1 MNLHGVT
8 KVCRNNSA
16 NVKKGFKMEIM
27 VPLDYLR
34 NSNLFNIVKKGFLN
48 EERSFLAKTPKGR
61 FVDVKMTEGKIQKS
75 IVNGKGHQVKATF
88 SVYDDGIQL
97 ENITELTPRGTVVT
111 SYKNNKP
118 VGGIIQHGQIFDG
131 FFFKCDGKITK
142 PNGVFANCGDFNG
155 RSINSGIDFV
165 NDKESIDTFKDALN
179 FIRGNGAKSAY
190 K

>member
-1 MNLHGVT
+1 MCSKKL
-8 KVCRNNSA
+8 A
-16 NVKKGFKMEIM
+16 NAKKGFKMEIK
-27 VPLDYLR
+27 VPLDYLK

-61 FVDVKMTEGKIQKS
+61 FVEVKMTEGKVQKS

-88 SVYDDGIQL
+88 SVHDDGLPL
-97 ENITELTPRGTVVT
+97 ESITELTPRGTVVT
-111 SYKNNKP
+111 TYKNNKP
-118 VGGIIQHGQIFDG
+118 VGGKIQHGQIFHG
-131 FFFKCDGKITK
+131 FFFRCDGKITK

-165 NDKESIDTFKDALN
+165 NDKESMDTFKDALN
-179 FIRGNGAKSAY
+179 FIRGNGAQSVY